1 MTARTE
7 PRRPSRLRQ
16 QHSGAANPPTRYA
29 HRSRRIA
36 RLAAS
41 IVVATLAVIALRE
54 HAWADMATASR
65 PGANTQA
72 LNLAWVL
79 MCGFLVMF
87 MQVGFA
93 MFETGFTRAKNA
105 VNTMAMN
112 LIIYPIG
119 LFGFWTVGYAL
130 MMGGVDNWPSLGG
143 SPQAHRELSI
153 VIGGHSYGLIG
164 FAKFALVSVSHE
176 PSSLA
181 MFLFAVVFMDTAATI
196 PTGAMAER
204 WKFSAFFVYGL
215 FISMFLYPLF
225 GNWVWGGG
233 WLSQLGVN
241 LGLGHGDVDF
251 AGSSVVH
258 MTGGVAALAGVIT
271 LGPRIGKFRRDGAIG
286 LLPGHNLPMAVV
298 GTLIL
303 AFGWFGFNTGS
314 TLAAS
319 DPRIGIIAVN
329 TMLASAGGTLSAM
342 LYLWHRYHKP
352 DVPMAC
358 NGLLGGLVSITAPC
372 AFVTPEAAVMIGVI
386 AGLIVVASVLLIERR
401 FHIDDPVGA
410 ISVHGACGIWG
421 ALALGLFADGSY
433 GTGWN
438 GVAGP
443 VRGLLYGD
451 AGQFASQLIGVV
463 VNIVVIFGLAWVFFR
478 VVEHTIGNRV
488 PAETEWSG
496 LDALEMGSEAYP
508 S

>member
-1 MTARTE
+1 MMARIE
-7 PRRPSRLRQ
+7 ARPPLRKRRPRVTPR
-16 QHSGAANPPTRYA
+16 N
-29 HRSRRIA
+29 
-36 RLAAS
+36 LA
-41 IVVATLAVIALRE
+41 IIVATFGFIALRK
-54 HAWADMATASR
+54 HAWADEAA
-65 PGANTQA
+65 ANHVGQQLTQA

-79 MCGFLVMF
+79 VCGFLVMF

-112 LIIYPIG
+112 LVIYPVG
-119 LFGFWTVGYAL
+119 LFGFWIMGYGL
-130 MMGGVDNWPSLGG
+130 MMGGVSNWPSLKTVAM
-143 SPQAHRELSI
+143 AHRELSI
-153 VIGGHSYGLIG
+153 AIGGHQYGLLG
-164 FAKFALVSVSHE
+164 CAKFALVSVSHD
-176 PSSLA
+176 PGSLA

-258 MTGGVAALAGVIT
+258 MTGGFAALAGAMT

-286 LLPGHNLPMAVV
+286 LLPGHNIPMGVV

-314 TLAAS
+314 TLAATDS
-319 DPRIGIIAVN
+319 RIGIIAVN
-329 TMLASAGGTLSAM
+329 TMLASAGGALSGM

-352 DVPMAC
+352 DIAMAC
-358 NGLLGGLVSITAPC
+358 NGMLGGLVAITASC

-386 AGLIVVASVLLIERR
+386 AGLIVVGSVLVIERHFR
-401 FHIDDPVGA
+401 IDDPVGA
-410 ISVHGACGIWG
+410 ISVHAICGIWG

-433 GTGWN
+433 GDGWN

-463 VNIVVIFGLAWVFFR
+463 VNIVVVFGLSRVFFL

-488 PAETEWSG
+488 PAEVEWSG

>member
-1 MTARTE
+1 M
-7 PRRPSRLRQ
+7 
-16 QHSGAANPPTRYA
+16 Y
-29 HRSRRIA
+29 
-36 RLAAS
+36 
-41 IVVATLAVIALRE
+41 
-54 HAWADMATASR
+54 
-65 PGANTQA
+65 
-72 LNLAWVL
+72 
-79 MCGFLVMF
+79 
-87 MQVGFA
+87 
-93 MFETGFTRAKNA
+93 
-105 VNTMAMN
+105 
-112 LIIYPIG
+112 G
-119 LFGFWTVGYAL
+119 LFGC
-130 MMGGVDNWPSLGG
+130 
-143 SPQAHRELSI
+143 
-153 VIGGHSYGLIG
+153 
-164 FAKFALVSVSHE
+164 AKFALVSVSHD
-176 PSSLA
+176 PGSLA

-215 FISMFLYPLF
+215 FMSMFLYPLF

-258 MTGGVAALAGVIT
+258 MTGGFAALAGAMT

-286 LLPGHNLPMAVV
+286 LLPGHNIPMGVV

-314 TLAAS
+314 TLAATDS
-319 DPRIGIIAVN
+319 RIGIIAVN
-329 TMLASAGGTLSAM
+329 TMLASAGGALSGM

-352 DVPMAC
+352 DVAMAC
-358 NGLLGGLVSITAPC
+358 NGMLGGLVAITACC

-386 AGLIVVASVLLIERR
+386 AGLIVVGSVLVIERHFR
-401 FHIDDPVGA
+401 IDDPVGA
-410 ISVHGACGIWG
+410 ISVHAICGIWG

-433 GTGWN
+433 GDGWN

-463 VNIVVIFGLAWVFFR
+463 VNIVVVFGLSRVFFL

-488 PAETEWSG
+488 PAEVEWSG

>member
-1 MTARTE
+1 MTAQ
-7 PRRPSRLRQ
+7 PGPGLPSRLR
-16 QHSGAANPPTRYA
+16 GRPTT
-29 HRSRRIA
+29 HRIA
-36 RLAAS
+36 A
-41 IVVATLAVIALRE
+41 IVVAMLAVIALRE
-54 HAWADMATASR
+54 HAWADVAAANH
-65 PGANTQA
+65 PGLNTQS

-79 MCGFLVMF
+79 LCGFLVMF

-112 LIIYPIG
+112 LVIYPVG

-130 MMGGVDNWPSLGG
+130 MMGGISNWPSLGG
-143 SPQAHRELSI
+143 SSQAHRELSI
-153 VIGGHSYGLIG
+153 AIGGHQYGLIG

-204 WKFSAFFVYGL
+204 WKFSAFVVYGL
-215 FISMFLYPLF
+215 FMSMFLYPLF

-258 MTGGVAALAGVIT
+258 MTGGLAALAGVIT

-286 LLPGHNLPMAVV
+286 LLPGHNLPMAVI

-372 AFVTPEAAVMIGVI
+372 AFVTPEAAVMIGVV
-386 AGLIVVASVLLIERR
+386 AGLIVVASVLLIERQ

-433 GTGWN
+433 GDGWN

-478 VVEHTIGNRV
+478 VVERTIGNRV
-488 PAETEWSG
+488 SAETEWSG
-496 LDALEMGSEAYP
+496 LDALEMGSDAYP
-508 S
+508 N